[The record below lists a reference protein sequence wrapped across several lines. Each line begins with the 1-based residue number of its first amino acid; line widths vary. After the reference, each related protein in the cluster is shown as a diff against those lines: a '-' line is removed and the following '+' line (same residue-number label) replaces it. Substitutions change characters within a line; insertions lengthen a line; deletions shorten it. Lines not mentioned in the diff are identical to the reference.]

1 MADQQ
6 ALAKTLKRIRKAR
19 GLSQEAFSLVSS
31 RTYMS
36 QLERGLKNPT
46 LTKLDEICAVL
57 EIHPVTL
64 VAMIYTGSNTRK
76 VDALLDMVRHE
87 IQLLDSVKAG

>member
-36 QLERGLKNPT
+36 QLERGQKNPT

-64 VAMIYTGSNTRK
+64 VAMIYTGSNPRK
-76 VDALLDMVRHE
+76 IDALLDLVRHE